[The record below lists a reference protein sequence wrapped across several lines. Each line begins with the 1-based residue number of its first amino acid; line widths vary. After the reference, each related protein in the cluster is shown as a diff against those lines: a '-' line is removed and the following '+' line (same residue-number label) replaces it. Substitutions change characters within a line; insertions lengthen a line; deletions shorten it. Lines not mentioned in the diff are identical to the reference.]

1 MTGEPALLCYGAL
14 YMYYIVAV
22 AEIQDHEIDLV
33 LGPFYWFQSLPIFL
47 DTHETEA
54 NPIFW
59 TFRIPN

>member
-1 MTGEPALLCYGAL
+1 M

-22 AEIQDHEIDLV
+22 AEIRDHKTGFV
-33 LGPFYWFQSLPIFL
+33 VSRPFAWFQSLPIFL

-54 NPIFW
+54 NSIFW